1 MNFNPNS
8 SFLYVIAV
16 IVITFVVVQSVF
28 FLVRAYR
35 RGIAIGMEPAKLK
48 KTVISTAVFTVAP
61 AISILLGILTLSKFL
76 GIPLPWIRL
85 SVVGAITYELPA
97 ATSTAT
103 ALGLSLAD
111 TITDPKAYTAIAW
124 VMTLGIIPGM
134 IMIPL
139 CLKKIQGGIMK
150 MKNKDSKWGDLFMT
164 SLFLGMISA
173 FLGMVFTDV
182 RSGLA
187 GWIPIFVLLFSAL
200 VMGVCGL
207 LIKVCKIKWLETY
220 ALAISMIAAMI
231 FAVLITPVIKG

>member
-150 MKNKDSKWGDLFMT
+150 MKNKDSKWGDLFMN